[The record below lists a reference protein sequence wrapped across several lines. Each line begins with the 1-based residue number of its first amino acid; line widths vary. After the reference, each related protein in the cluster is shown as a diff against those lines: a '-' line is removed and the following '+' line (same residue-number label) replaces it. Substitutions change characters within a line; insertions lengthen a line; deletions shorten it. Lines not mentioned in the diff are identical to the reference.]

1 MTEMELAGQLLVA
14 TPQLRG
20 STFDRAV
27 ILLLSHADDGALGVM
42 LNRPSD
48 VPVGRLLPKWEDLA
62 ADPPVVFQGGP
73 VGTDSALALV
83 LIDGPGEPLG
93 VRRVGGEV
101 GILDLD
107 TPPEVVEPAVSGL
120 RVFAGYA
127 GWAPDQLDDEVSEGS
142 WYVVDAE
149 PRDAFRPDS
158 VGLWRTVLKRQSGD
172 LALMA
177 SFPEDPTM
185 N

>member
-1 MTEMELAGQLLVA
+1 MTEMELAGRLLVA
-14 TPQLRG
+14 TPQLKG
-20 STFDRAV
+20 STFDSAV
-27 ILLLSHADDGALGVM
+27 ILMLSHADDGALGVI

-48 VPVGRLLPKWEDLA
+48 VAVTRLLPKWDTLA
-62 ADPPVVFQGGP
+62 SEPAVVFQGGP

-83 LIDGPGEPLG
+83 HIDGPGEPLG

-107 TPPEVVEPAVSGL
+107 TPTEVVEPAVIGL

-127 GWAPDQLDDEVSEGS
+127 GWAPDQLDDEVGEGS
-142 WYVVDAE
+142 WYLVDAE
-149 PRDAFRPDS
+149 PRDTFRTDAPD
-158 VGLWRTVLKRQSGD
+158 LWRTVLRRQHGD

-177 SFPEDPTM
+177 SFPDDPTM